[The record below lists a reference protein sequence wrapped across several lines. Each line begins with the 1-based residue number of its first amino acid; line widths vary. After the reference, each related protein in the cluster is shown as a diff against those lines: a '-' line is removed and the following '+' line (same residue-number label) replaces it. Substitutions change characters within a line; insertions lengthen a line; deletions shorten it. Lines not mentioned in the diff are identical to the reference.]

1 MSMEGMA
8 DTRRTARYPIDIPA
22 RVRLDLSEQV
32 CRVSNISL
40 GGVCVVGPA
49 LPNDARLTL
58 KFSAPHLESFT
69 ATCVVRWCAPSGMG
83 LEFVG
88 LRASESY
95 QLGRYLRHV
104 ARSTQR
110 LVALD
115 PASLRPPAR

>member
-1 MSMEGMA
+1 MEEMA

-32 CRVSNISL
+32 CRISNISL

-69 ATCVVRWCAPSGMG
+69 AMCVVRWCAPAGLG

>member
-1 MSMEGMA
+1 MA
-8 DTRRTARYPIDIPA
+8 NTRRTVRYPIDVPA
-22 RVRLDLSEQV
+22 RVRLDLSEQP
-32 CRVSNISL
+32 CRISNISL

-49 LPNDARLTL
+49 LPSEAKLTL

-69 ATCVVRWCAPSGMG
+69 ATCVVRWCAPAGMG

-88 LRASESY
+88 LRAAESY

-110 LVALD
+110 LTALTAD
-115 PASLRPPAR
+115 TLRRPAR

>member
-1 MSMEGMA
+1 MSN
-8 DTRRTARYPIDIPA
+8 TRRAVRYPIDIPA

-69 ATCVVRWCAPSGMG
+69 ATCVVRWCASSGMG

-88 LRASESY
+88 LRAAESY

-110 LVALD
+110 LVALAAD
-115 PASLRPPAR
+115 TLRPPAR